1 MATFEQQIHDLAT
14 AVGAKCKVLNT
25 RIGALA
31 SLSTTDKSSIVAAIN
46 EMKTSVTSLANTLN
60 SYSTRLSTAESGV
73 STNKAE
79 LATAKSNISTLQ
91 STIAT
96 LSTDLDALE
105 LVVEN
110 KATIDDEATAT
121 TSVWSSSKVSS
132 TITAAK
138 QAVKNEILGGVG
150 EAYDTLLELQQ
161 AIGANKNLIE
171 GFEAIA
177 AGHVKFDG
185 AQELTDAQKT
195 QARSNI
201 GAVSTAD
208 MEALT
213 IRVTNVESKASTTE
227 SNLSSLTTQLGNIT
241 DADFVATFEAAVT
254 GS

>member
-14 AVGAKCKVLNT
+14 VVGTTCKTINAT
-25 RIGALA
+25 IGNLT
-31 SLSTTDKSSIVAAIN
+31 SLSTTAKSSLVNAIN
-46 EMKTSVTSLANTLN
+46 ELKTSAGNFADTLN
-60 SYSTRLSTAESGV
+60 DYSTRLTTAEITIG
-73 STNKAE
+73 TNKSDIAI
-79 LATAKSNISTLQ
+79 AKSNISTLQ
-91 STIAT
+91 NSVAT
-96 LSTDLDALE
+96 LITDLDTLE
-105 LVVEN
+105 ETVAD
-110 KATIDDEATAT
+110 KAVINDNVSNTAN
-121 TSVWSSSKVSS
+121 VWSSSKVSS

-161 AIGANKNLIE
+161 AIAANKDLIE

-177 AGHVKFDG
+177 AGHVKFNG
-185 AQELTDAQKT
+185 AQELTDIQKT
-195 QARSNI
+195 QARDNI
-201 GAVSTAD
+201 GAVNSAD

-241 DADFVATFEAAVT
+241 DADFVATFEAAVN

>member
-14 AVGAKCKVLNT
+14 AVGTKCRVLNT
-25 RIGALA
+25 KIGALT

-46 EMKTSVTSLANTLN
+46 EIKTSVTGLANTLN

-79 LATAKSNISTLQ
+79 LTTAKSNISTLQ

-96 LSTDLDALE
+96 LSADLDALE
-105 LVVEN
+105 LAVAN

-132 TITAAK
+132 SITAAK
-138 QAVKNEILGGVG
+138 QAVKDEILGGVG
-150 EAYDTLLELQQ
+150 EAFDTLLELQQ
-161 AIGANKNLIE
+161 AIGANKDLIE
-171 GFEAIA
+171 SFETIA

-195 QARSNI
+195 QARENI
-201 GAVSTAD
+201 GAANSVDT
-208 MEALT
+208 EALT
-213 IRVTNVESKASTTE
+213 TRVTNVETKASTTQ
-227 SNLSSLTTQLGNIT
+227 SDLSSLTTQLGDIT
-241 DADFVATFEAAVT
+241 NADFVAIFEAAVA